1 MQKLPHGGASTP
13 ASHAGVAALGRFVE
27 PADQGRQHVA
37 VGGVIV
43 VARAIQIGG
52 QLLLFEKSAPTQ
64 KASPTG

>member
-1 MQKLPHGGASTP
+1 
-13 ASHAGVAALGRFVE
+13 VE